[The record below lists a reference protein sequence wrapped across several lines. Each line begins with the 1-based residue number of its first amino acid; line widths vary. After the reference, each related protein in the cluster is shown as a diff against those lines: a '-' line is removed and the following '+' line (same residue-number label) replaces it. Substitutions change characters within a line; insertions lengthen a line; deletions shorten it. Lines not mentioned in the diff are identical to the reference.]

1 MKMTMTA
8 TEILAPKPM
17 MPLIMEGLK
26 ATGHLHCLWEMADPE
41 AFIKENAAKIGAI
54 ATGGHIKVDGAYM
67 SQFPNL
73 KIVANF
79 GVGYDTVDAQWAGQ
93 HGITVTNTPDV
104 LTEEVADTA
113 LGLLIMTMR
122 ELPQSERY
130 LRAGHWETKGP
141 YPLTHNTLRGKTIGI
156 LALGRIGKAI
166 ATRCEAFGLTVVYH
180 GRSEQKDV
188 AYRYYP
194 TLVGMA
200 KDVDILM
207 SVAPGGN
214 STFHTINAEV
224 LTALGSQGVLINIGR
239 GSVVDEKALIQAL
252 QNKVIFSAGLDVFE
266 NEPHVPTELIAMENV
281 VLLPHVG
288 SASHHTR
295 NLMGQLVVDNILAYC
310 SGIAPLTPVAETP
323 FKGW

>member
-1 MKMTMTA
+1 MTA
-8 TEILAPKPM
+8 NEILMPKPM
-17 MPLIMEGLK
+17 MLPIMDGLK
-26 ATGHLHCLWEMADPE
+26 ATGHLHFLWEKSDPE
-41 AFIKENAAKIGAI
+41 AFMRDNASAIGAI

-79 GVGYDTVDAQWAGQ
+79 GVGYDTVDAKWAGQ
-93 HGITVTNTPDV
+93 HGIIVTNTPDV

-130 LRAGHWETKGP
+130 LRGGNWVNKGP
-141 YPLTHNTLRGKTIGI
+141 YPLTHNTLRGKTVGI

-166 ATRCEAFGLTVVYH
+166 AHRCEAFGLKVVYH
-180 GRSEQKDV
+180 GRTKQNDV
-188 AYRYYP
+188 NYPYYP

-200 KDVDILM
+200 KDVDILL
-207 SVAPGGN
+207 SVAPGGD

-224 LTALGSQGVLINIGR
+224 LAALGSKGVLINIGR
-239 GSVVDEKALIQAL
+239 GSVVDEKALIKAL
-252 QNKVIFSAGLDVFE
+252 HDKVIFSAGLDVFE
-266 NEPHVPTELIAMENV
+266 DEPRVPAELIAMENV

-295 NLMGQLVVDNILAYC
+295 DLMGQLVVDNILAFLD
-310 SGIAPLTPVAETP
+310 GKAPLTPVVETP
-323 FKGW
+323 FGKW